1 MKIIPPCRVYFYHK
15 GSADEQY
22 VVIDVDAGDSIK
34 ANLYRMQL
42 VEMQLDSS
50 IDDELSGQIR
60 STMEEL
66 MVTELPRIEDELNA
80 IDQEVRH
87 RGWSVRV
94 LPLENNTKRSFL
106 NV

>member
-42 VEMQLDSS
+42 VEMQLGSS
-50 IDDELSGQIR
+50 IDDDIYGQIR
-60 STMEEL
+60 STMEDT
-66 MVTELPRIEDELNA
+66 MVTELLRIEDELNA
-80 IDQEVRH
+80 IDQEVRR

-94 LPLENNTKRSFL
+94 LPLENNTKLSFL